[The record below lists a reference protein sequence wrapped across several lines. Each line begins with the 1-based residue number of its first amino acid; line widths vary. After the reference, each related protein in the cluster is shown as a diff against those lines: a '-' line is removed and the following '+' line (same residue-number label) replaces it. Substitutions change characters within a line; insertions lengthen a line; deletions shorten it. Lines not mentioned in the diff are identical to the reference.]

1 MREEGGEGRGGKER
15 EREEKGGGRGGEERS
30 LEEGGIAVEGD
41 GGSRGSEGCMY
52 VVEGW

>member
-1 MREEGGEGRGGKER
+1 MT
-15 EREEKGGGRGGEERS
+15 

-52 VVEGW
+52 VVKGC